1 MTIGGIKKITH
12 LTTCMFNSCFYIGS
26 LMAYHCFA
34 KVKKWQR
41 FIQKMCA
48 LFSRIKFKIY
58 LSFVTLHTYK
68 GLEMQMK
75 KYIT

>member
-12 LTTCMFNSCFYIGS
+12 LTTCMFISCFYIGS
-26 LMAYHCFA
+26 LMAYHCFE
-34 KVKKWQR
+34 KVLKWQR

-48 LFSRIKFKIY
+48 PFLRIKFKIC
-58 LSFVTLHTYK
+58 LSFATSHTYK
-68 GLEMQMK
+68 GFEMQMK